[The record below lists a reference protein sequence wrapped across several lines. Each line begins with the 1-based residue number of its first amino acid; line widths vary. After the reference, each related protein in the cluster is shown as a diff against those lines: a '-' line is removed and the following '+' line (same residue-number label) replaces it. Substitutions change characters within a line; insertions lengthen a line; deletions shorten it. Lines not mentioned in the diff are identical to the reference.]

1 MCLRG
6 LDSILRDT
14 IRKQITM
21 AAEKA
26 SANKRKFL
34 VIDRL
39 HHIETNAFASHLLK
53 AFSQIAF
60 TKKSYAAKI

>member
-26 SANKRKFL
+26 SANKRNFL

-39 HHIETNAFASHLLK
+39 NHIEMNAFASHFLK
-53 AFSQIAF
+53 AFSQSAL
-60 TKKSYAAKI
+60 TKKSHAAKI